1 MEWKE
6 EKAEL
11 LAALEREKEFRT
23 FILNETPYLIISVGQ
38 GGAIRLA
45 NPVLLGVIGKSM
57 PSIQGTPWKNIL
69 HEDDRD
75 DIKYVVG
82 NDGSVSFQARLLCV
96 NGNEPRLIEWNVLS
110 HHLALSDPE
119 KTAFI
124 LSGRDITSQIEHE
137 KQEARRQKMEA
148 LGHLAGGVAHE
159 MNNLL
164 QPILMFAHMMM
175 PEAEKEK
182 NEKNVKYLNRI
193 INNADAASKIV
204 RDILL
209 YSRNEDRE
217 RDDVVLIEMI
227 QTAASFVEDM
237 LPVSVELECSYPNNA
252 EIYIAHINPTDMVQ
266 VITNMLI
273 NAAHAVRDKGQI
285 IIDVVPI
292 KLPPKQALKLNLNA
306 GLYMQINISDNGC
319 GIAKDIQRRIF
330 DPFFT
335 TKEPEEGTGLG
346 LSIVYK
352 IITDWDGMV
361 TVESEVG
368 QGTTFSIYIPVKK
381 TEE

>member
-23 FILNETPYLIISVGQ
+23 FILNETPYLIVSVGQ
-38 GGAIRLA
+38 GGTIRLA
-45 NPVLLGVIGKSM
+45 NPVLLGVIGKTLPTVQNM
-57 PSIQGTPWKNIL
+57 PWKNIL
-69 HEDDRD
+69 HEEDRD

-82 NDGSVSFQARLLCV
+82 NDGSVSFQARLLCA
-96 NGNEPRLIEWNVLS
+96 NGSEPRLIEWNVLS

-124 LSGRDITSQIEHE
+124 LSGRDITAQMEHE

-164 QPILMFAHMMM
+164 QPILMFAHMMK

-182 NEKNVKYLNRI
+182 NEKNIKYLNRI

-217 RDDVVLIEMI
+217 RQDVVLVELI

-237 LPVSVELECSYPNNA
+237 IAVSVELECSYPKNA
-252 EIYIAHINPTDMVQ
+252 NTYIAHINPTDMVQ

-273 NAAHAVRDKGQI
+273 NSVHAVQDKGHI
-285 IIDVVPI
+285 SIGASPV
-292 KLPPKQALKLNLNA
+292 KLPPKQALELNLNA
-306 GLYMQINISDNGC
+306 GLYMLIKISDDGY
-319 GIAKDIQRRIF
+319 GIPVDIQKRIF